1 MPGTKFYALYSDIG
15 SVLGTNGWDSNLRRK
30 MAAHFQVEF
39 DEIEPRHRLM
49 FDTYERG
56 FMSFEEYL
64 QRVFF
69 SAPRK
74 FSVEDLREYAYNE
87 SAPWPEN
94 IAFFEQVKK
103 LNGLKL
109 ALISNEGSGL
119 TEYRLR
125 KFGLRAVAD
134 FMVISS
140 FVHLRKPDRAIWQLA
155 LDLAQST
162 PEESI
167 YVDDR
172 EMLVEVAADMGFT
185 TIHHVSL
192 ESTRESFRKLGLT
205 VE

>member
-1 MPGTKFYALYSDIG
+1 MPGTKFHALYSDIG

-30 MAAHFQVEF
+30 IAAHFQLKF
-39 DEIEPRHRLM
+39 DDIESRHRLM

-56 FMSFEEYL
+56 FMTFEEYL
-64 QRVFF
+64 RRVFF
-69 SAPRK
+69 ASPRS
-74 FSVEDLREYAYNE
+74 FTVQDLREHAFHE
-87 SAPWPEN
+87 SVPWPEN
-94 IAFFEQVKK
+94 IELFHQVKK

-125 KFGLRAVAD
+125 KFGLRTVAD
-134 FMVISS
+134 FMVVSS

-172 EMLVEVAADMGFT
+172 EIFVEVAADMGFT

-192 ESTRESFRKLGLT
+192 ENTRKSFEQLGLL
-205 VE
+205 VD